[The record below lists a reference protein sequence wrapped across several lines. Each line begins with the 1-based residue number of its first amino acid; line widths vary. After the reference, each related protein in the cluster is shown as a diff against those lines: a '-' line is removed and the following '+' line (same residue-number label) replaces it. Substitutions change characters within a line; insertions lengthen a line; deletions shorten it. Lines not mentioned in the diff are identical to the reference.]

1 MSKLLKIL
9 VLIVMIFG
17 CKNEN
22 SSEVSIIEII
32 EVIPNNGGGTI
43 YYNLPTGDILYVEAS
58 FVNSQ
63 GENVKRN
70 SSSYNNYIE
79 VDGFV
84 GDSEVE
90 VELRAVNSNDESSE
104 PVLVRFVP
112 LTSFVYLV
120 QDSIEISPDL
130 GGVKLTWNNPSNKT
144 VYVYLNINNG
154 TDSETRILSSKSIN
168 PNIFVRGLQAISTD
182 FSSRVEDVDGNTT
195 GEKNL
200 GTYTPLFEQKIEK
213 NSWRLVS
220 NLSIDGNAWE
230 GRTTNFWDDIIDTA
244 ETNNDNSYFIIWRDR
259 NSGTLQWPLDIV
271 VDMNKKAR
279 INRFVVWQRAYWY
292 GGQAGVPYY
301 YQAENLKSF
310 DLFVSNDALNWDLLG
325 SFDLGNPTVDGVIP
339 EQSLEEAANGHEFS
353 LEEVTG
359 EFRYFKFSITS
370 NFGSDTYVHGSEI
383 SLYGIDNL

>member
-43 YYNLPTGDILYVEAS
+43 YYNLPTGDVLYVEAS
-58 FVNSQ
+58 YVNSQ

-154 TDSETRILSSKSIN
+154 SESETRILSSKSIN

-200 GTYTPLFEQKIEK
+200 GT
-213 NSWRLVS
+213 
-220 NLSIDGNAWE
+220 
-230 GRTTNFWDDIIDTA
+230 
-244 ETNNDNSYFIIWRDR
+244 
-259 NSGTLQWPLDIV
+259 
-271 VDMNKKAR
+271 
-279 INRFVVWQRAYWY
+279 
-292 GGQAGVPYY
+292 
-301 YQAENLKSF
+301 
-310 DLFVSNDALNWDLLG
+310 
-325 SFDLGNPTVDGVIP
+325 
-339 EQSLEEAANGHEFS
+339 
-353 LEEVTG
+353 
-359 EFRYFKFSITS
+359 
-370 NFGSDTYVHGSEI
+370 
-383 SLYGIDNL
+383 

>member
-90 VELRAVNSNDESSE
+90 VELRAVNSNDESSK

-230 GRTTNFWDDIIDTA
+230 GRTTNFWDDIIDTT

-325 SFDLGNPTVDGVIP
+325 SFDLGNPAVDGVIP
-339 EQSLEEAANGHEFS
+339 EQSLEESAN
-353 LEEVTG
+353 
-359 EFRYFKFSITS
+359 
-370 NFGSDTYVHGSEI
+370 
-383 SLYGIDNL
+383 